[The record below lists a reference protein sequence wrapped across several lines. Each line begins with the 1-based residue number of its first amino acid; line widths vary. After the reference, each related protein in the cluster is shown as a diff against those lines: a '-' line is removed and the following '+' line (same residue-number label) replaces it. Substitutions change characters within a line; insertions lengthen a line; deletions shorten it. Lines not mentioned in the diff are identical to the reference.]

1 MNHRRLTRG
10 HILSQID
17 AKRTGLRE
25 LHIELNRAH
34 ERFHQAHERRGRK
47 KGDKYEKAL
56 KNIDECVGLACSD
69 LRVYERVL
77 NKLERSAGRL
87 PTIETIMLAVVTP
100 MIFVAG
106 VNEITSWAL
115 YNLDKMQGGA
125 IAGGIAATMVM
136 TKKTSMLDCGITLA
150 AGVSSGAV
158 VGAMLTTSGLLDTIS
173 IVTGTIVATV
183 LVTRALL
190 PKLIVRDFIVERLE
204 RLLPTKKSTD
214 GWCLA
219 LAVLE
224 GIEKRARTCVSA
236 ACSVMEPEK

>member
-1 MNHRRLTRG
+1 M
-10 HILSQID
+10 
-17 AKRTGLRE
+17 
-25 LHIELNRAH
+25 
-34 ERFHQAHERRGRK
+34 
-47 KGDKYEKAL
+47 
-56 KNIDECVGLACSD
+56 V
-69 LRVYERVL
+69 
-77 NKLERSAGRL
+77 
-87 PTIETIMLAVVTP
+87 AVVTP
-100 MIFVAG
+100 IIFVAG
-106 VNEITSWAL
+106 VNEITSLVL
-115 YNLDKMQGGA
+115 YNLDKMQSGA

-136 TKKTSMLDCGITLA
+136 TKKTSTIDCGLTLVV
-150 AGVSSGAV
+150 GVSSGAV
-158 VGAMLTTSGLLDTIS
+158 VGTMLTTNGLLDTIS

-204 RLLPTKKSTD
+204 RLLPTNKSTD